1 MSNRKKPPG
10 GYDVG
15 YRKPPKATQFKKGQ
29 SGNPKGR
36 PKGSKNFGTQ
46 VASTFARKISVHEK
60 GRERRITMAEAI
72 LLKLSAR
79 AIAGDMAAVRAAI
92 ALLQISQDEG
102 KPINQ
107 MFTSESDR
115 ALVEAFMRKNAAAID
130 KGDLD

>member
-1 MSNRKKPPG
+1 MSKEKKPPG

-15 YRKPPKATQFKKGQ
+15 YRKPPKATQFKKGR

-60 GRERRITMAEAI
+60 GRERRISMAEAI

-92 ALLQISQDEG
+92 ALLQVSQDEG
-102 KPINQ
+102 KPIAK
-107 MFTSESDR
+107 MFSSDNDR
-115 ALVEAFMRKNAAAID
+115 ALVLAFLEKNAAAID
-130 KGDLD
+130 KGGLE

>member
-1 MSNRKKPPG
+1 MSNKKKPPG

-15 YRKPPKATQFKKGQ
+15 YRKPPKATQFKKGR

-102 KPINQ
+102 KPITR

-115 ALVEAFMRKNAAAID
+115 ALVEAFMKKNAAAID
-130 KGDLD
+130 KGDLE

>member
-1 MSNRKKPPG
+1 MPPG

-46 VASTFARKISVHEK
+46 VASTFSRKISVHEK
-60 GRERRITMAEAI
+60 GKERRITMAEAI

-115 ALVEAFMRKNAAAID
+115 ALVEAFMKKNAAAID
-130 KGDLD
+130 KGDLE